1 MSSNI
6 ISITK
11 IKDPT
16 KFFKNNLNSI
26 YVLTSFGTRNFQNDD
41 EIGMQIKNL
50 KSLNHVFNINETIIF
65 RTFSNNQI
73 IIYELFENRM
83 HIIKTKLSIVNAF
96 LIIDN
101 YVLLKY
107 QNFKELE
114 ILNYKDFKSLITLSL
129 DTEKILLLQN
139 IFDLVFQIILEHES
153 SFISFNSIEKKDFL
167 ILETSK
173 VKETSL
179 QNTTGYKLSDN
190 KFVCE
195 KIWGIFNLNK
205 EPCYVYSVIENQKR
219 IFKYYININKEI
231 KFFDNIFDLITF
243 LQKNFYKIVKECTL
257 LVQ

>member
-26 YVLTSFGTRNFQNDD
+26 YVLSSFGTRNFQNDD
-41 EIGMQIKNL
+41 EIGVQIKNL
-50 KSLNHVFNINETIIF
+50 KTLDYVLNINETIIF
-65 RTFSNNQI
+65 RTFTNNQI

-83 HIIKTKLSIVNAF
+83 HIIKTKLTIVNVF

-101 YVLLKY
+101 YILLKY
-107 QNFKELE
+107 ENFKELE
-114 ILNYKDFKSLITLSL
+114 LLNYKDFKSLITLSL
-129 DTEKILLLQN
+129 DTEKILLHQN
-139 IFDLVFQIILEHES
+139 LFDLVFQIILEHEA
-153 SFISFNSIEKKDFL
+153 SFVSFDPIEKKDFL

-173 VKETSL
+173 VQEDSLVNTSSY
-179 QNTTGYKLSDN
+179 NLSDN

-195 KIWGIFNLNK
+195 KIWGIFNLNT
-205 EPCYVYSVIENQKR
+205 EPCYVYSVIENKKR
-219 IFKYYININKEI
+219 IFKYYININNQI
-231 KFFDNIFDLITF
+231 KFFDDIFTLITF
-243 LQKNFYKIVKECTL
+243 LQKNFYQIVKECIL